1 MKRLFNFIV
10 SVIFICS
17 LLFAGPGVSS
27 QPNSTPVC
35 ALISVNTIWTAA
47 ASPYVVCSSYG
58 VTINA
63 GVTLTIQPGTTVQ
76 VTSGNGV
83 HINVLGT
90 LIANGTAAAP
100 ITFTALNPADGV
112 WGGIWTSGSSQTPAN
127 LSLDY
132 VNLSYAGVN
141 NSGEGAVLVNKAT
154 VTIDHS
160 TISNG
165 AGNGVFVGYGD
176 QITLNRTTFT
186 NNGLNAVVLA
196 SPTGDDLL
204 MTGLAASGNGSNV
217 VRISST
223 TNETGQR
230 HWVNP
235 GIHYLIDG
243 DVYNSNGDI
252 LTIDPGV
259 TLEFAP
265 TQAQLTIGGQ
275 LLAQGTP
282 TAPILMTREAN
293 TSGYWRG
300 LVVAGGPHQANAQLD
315 YVTVEYAGSDTG
327 GADIAV
333 TSGNLIA
340 HHSTIRNSQKDGI
353 NFGSGAGGTVLQSE
367 ISGNAL
373 YGMVDAP
380 TNQGILAGQNYWGAA
395 DGPMSD
401 NGSCPVGHGQKVT
414 QGVFFSPIRTS
425 ADQVIDFP
433 LSDAP
438 ILTLT
443 PRAWF
448 APADGNR
455 VYIDIN
461 LVDGNGHPLAGR
473 QVDITST
480 LGTATGGGIT
490 DAFGNTFAYVTSS
503 VVGDATITA
512 QIKAATGCEGVVS
525 PQVKITFTAPISG
538 PDLFHN
544 SQSPYMGAGIT
555 VSPMPVVLGVNTT
568 ITAKLVN
575 PTAQAVTVD
584 VTFGFVQ
591 ASIGLAFGPIK
602 TYTAQVVPANGSL
615 VLTASFVP
623 VVSGHYCVQVAYS
636 ITAIGNTPVQVRA
649 VDPGVG
655 MNLVVH
661 HATTGDPTKPDNLD
675 KTRNS
680 VSAVSK
686 FVSSVYR
693 PNPFAIPLGVA
704 SAGLSMELNW
714 ADDIFSALN
723 GDPPRQD
730 YTSIATPVLIS
741 LPLIQ
746 PGNGITPAHA
756 QALDDLQ
763 QAQEQANAY
772 GVAADIALD
781 RSGGAAEAGDIQWAS
796 TQTGV
801 MLEYN
806 NLFGAALITVA
817 DKIDALVTE
826 LGTEGIHSLIVTPAD
841 VTAMQADLSANGFST
856 QAIADAHALG
866 MSDADLAAMKVGI
879 LGSRPE
885 DLAGDLITAMGHVSF
900 NYRQLGS
907 TLEHPDNFN
916 PGYSVTGGAPQQ
928 QTAGNVMAQVYDST
942 TTVQVGN
949 PLPQAAT
956 INLSIRN
963 ISLPAGW
970 TASVSPAQ
978 VTLDPGVQVTATVT
992 VSAGTPVPQGSV
1004 PEVAVEGYANGVLL
1018 GGVTVQVVVPRY
1030 VPFDGKLRL
1039 YLPEV
1044 HN

>member
-1 MKRLFNFIV
+1 MKRLFNLFVSAVFI
-10 SVIFICS
+10 FS
-17 LLFAGPGVSS
+17 LLFAGPSVSS
-27 QPNSTPVC
+27 QPNSTAVC
-35 ALISVNTIWTAA
+35 GPISADTTWTVAG
-47 ASPYVVCSSYG
+47 SPYIVCSSFG
-58 VTINA
+58 ATINA
-63 GVTLTIQPGTTVQ
+63 GVTVTVEPGATVQ

-83 HINVLGT
+83 HINVIGS
-90 LIANGTAAAP
+90 LIANGTAALP
-100 ITFTALNPADGV
+100 ITFTALIPANGV
-112 WGGIWTSGSSQTPAN
+112 WGGIWTAGSAQTLAK

-132 VNLSYAGVN
+132 VNLAYAGA
-141 NSGEGAVLVNKAT
+141 NSSSEGAVLVSKAT

-165 AGNGVFVGYGD
+165 AGNGIFVSFGD
-176 QITLNRTTFT
+176 TVTLNRTNFIG
-186 NNGLNAVVLA
+186 NGLSAVVLS
-196 SPTGDDLL
+196 SPTGEDML
-204 MTGLAASGNGSNV
+204 MTGLTASGNGSNV
-217 VRISST
+217 VRINST
-223 TNETGQR
+223 TYETGQR
-230 HWVNP
+230 HWSNP
-235 GIHYLIDG
+235 GIDYLIDG
-243 DVYNSNGDI
+243 NVENSNGDI

-259 TLEFAP
+259 TLEF
-265 TQAQLTIGGQ
+265 TSSQGQLTIGGQ
-275 LLAQGTP
+275 LLAQGTQ
-282 TAPILMTREAN
+282 AEPILMTREAN

-300 LVVAGGPHQANAQLD
+300 IVVNGGAQQANAQLD
-315 YVTVEYAGSDTG
+315 YVTVEYAGSDIG
-327 GADIAV
+327 GADIV
-333 TSGNLIA
+333 VNNGNLIA
-340 HHSTIRNSQKDGI
+340 HHSTILNSQNDGI
-353 NFGSGAGGTVLQSE
+353 NFGTHAGGVVLQSE
-367 ISGNAL
+367 ISGNAH

-395 DGPMSD
+395 DGPTSD

-414 QGVFFSPIRTS
+414 TGVFFSPIRTS

-438 ILTLT
+438 VLTLT

-473 QVDITST
+473 QINITST

-490 DAFGNTFAYVTSS
+490 DAFGNTFAYVTST

-512 QIKAATGCEGVVS
+512 QVSAATGCEGVVS
-525 PQVKITFTAPISG
+525 PQVKITFTTPISG
-538 PDLFHN
+538 PDLFEN

-575 PTAQAVTVD
+575 PTAQPVTTD

-636 ITAIGNTPVQVRA
+636 ITAIGNTPVQSVA
-649 VDPGVG
+649 VDPGVPL
-655 MNLVVH
+655 NLVVH
-661 HATTGDPTKPDNLD
+661 HAPTGDPKKPDDLS
-675 KTRNS
+675 KTRES

-686 FVSSVYR
+686 FVSAVYT

-704 SAGLSMELNW
+704 SAGLSMEFNW
-714 ADDIFSALN
+714 AESIFSALN

-730 YTSIATPVLIS
+730 YTAITTPVLIS
-741 LPLIQ
+741 LPLTQ
-746 PGNGITPAHA
+746 PGGGITPAHA

-781 RSGGAAEAGDIQWAS
+781 RSGGAAEARDIQWAS

-806 NLFGAALITVA
+806 NLFGAALINVA

-826 LGTEGIHSLIVTPAD
+826 LNSEGIHSLIVTPAD
-841 VTAMQADLSANGFST
+841 VTAMQADLAANGFPA
-856 QAIADAHALG
+856 QAIADAHTLG
-866 MSDADLAAMKVGI
+866 MSDADLAALKVGI

-885 DLAGDLITAMGHVSF
+885 DLAGDLITAMGHISF
-900 NYRQLGS
+900 NYRQVGS
-907 TLEHPDNFN
+907 DLEHPDNFN
-916 PGYSVTGGAPQQ
+916 PGYSVTGGAPQSV
-928 QTAGNVMAQVYDST
+928 TAGNVMAQVYDT
-942 TTVQVGN
+942 TSTVQVGN
-949 PLPQAAT
+949 PLSQATT

-978 VTLDPGVQVTATVT
+978 VTLDPGAQVTATVT
-992 VSAGTPVPQGSV
+992 VSAGTPVPQGSI

-1018 GGVTVQVVVPRY
+1018 GGVTIQVVVPRY
-1030 VPFDGKLRL
+1030 IPFDGKLRL
-1039 YLPEV
+1039 YLPVV